1 VIEILGDSL
10 PDGRYYFTA
19 TLGVNVAP
27 SGGQVLPAGEFD
39 LALTRPSL
47 SETVIHN
54 LITYKAT
61 TTVSAGSS
69 ALLRR
74 GVAATRTRARA
85 IPHVRDVGGVARHPR
100 ECAAKRYVLLRRGR
114 SRENPQRVALGGF
127 RGAPAVGAAR
137 SGKANRLTGHDRHAD
152 DGLLVRKDYPRRR
165 SPPAAALLS

>member
-69 ALLRR
+69 ARLRR

-100 ECAAKRYVLLRRGR
+100 ECAA
-114 SRENPQRVALGGF
+114 GGTYYF
-127 RGAPAVGAAR
+127 AVVVHAKTRNVWLSAGSGEAPAVGAAR